1 MNINKKFSAGWDVG
15 GAHLKAVLLEADG
28 RVLQAVQLPCAL
40 WQGTEKLD
48 RAVDAVLTHFGQ
60 VNMHHAVTMTGELAD
75 IFANR
80 KEGVCSI
87 AAMMQQKLGAETLF
101 YAAEHGLV
109 RSEAVMD
116 LCSRIASANWHAGA
130 GFVARQMGQGIFVDI
145 GSTTADLIPFSGG
158 RLLNQGFSDAE
169 RMREDELVYT
179 GVVRTPLM
187 AIAQTIA
194 FKGRRYRVA
203 AEHFATSA
211 DVYRITGELMET
223 EDMAATADG
232 AGKTREA
239 SMRRLA
245 RMLGHDFEDA
255 EDADWRQLADAF
267 RTAQL
272 ALLESAI
279 TSLVSR
285 EGLEAAAPLVG
296 AGAGSFLVQALARKL
311 KREYLP
317 VESLINAD
325 SEQVRHSAAVCFPA
339 YAVATMLP

>member
-1 MNINKKFSAGWDVG
+1 MNINKKYSAGWDVG
-15 GAHLKAVLLEADG
+15 GAHLKAALLDADG
-28 RVLQAVQLPCAL
+28 RVLKAVQMPCAL
-40 WQGTEKLD
+40 WQGMEKLD
-48 RAVDAVLTHFGQ
+48 QAVDAVLADFGRP
-60 VNMHHAVTMTGELAD
+60 VLRHAVTMTGELAD

-80 KEGVCSI
+80 KEGVRSI

-101 YAAEHGLV
+101 YAAQHGLV
-109 RSEAVMD
+109 RSEAVME
-116 LCSRIASANWHAGA
+116 LCGRVASANWHAGA
-130 GFVARQMGQGIFVDI
+130 GFAARQLRQGIFVDI

-187 AIAQTIA
+187 AIARTIA
-194 FKGRRYRVA
+194 FKGRLYRVA

-267 RTAQL
+267 RSAQL
-272 ALLESAI
+272 AILEEAI
-279 TSLVSR
+279 AGLISR
-285 EGLEAAAPLVG
+285 LALEPAAPLVG
-296 AGAGSFLVQALARKL
+296 AGAGSFLVQTLAQKL
-311 KREYLP
+311 EREYLP

-325 SEQVRHSAAVCFPA
+325 SEQVRHSVAVCFPA
-339 YAVATMLP
+339 YAVATMLS